1 MPTRLFHK
9 PLSSIIPTFVWG
21 AREVKAWDIFGLFVS
36 TCLISQG
43 LATAAHA
50 ANPQHLEQLR
60 TTNSCPKCDL
70 RDAQLTQANLEK
82 ADLSGANLEG
92 ANMEGAN
99 LSNAKLS
106 RVQLS
111 GAQLSGAVLAGAN
124 LREAQLSAR
133 KQDKKTVVT
142 NLQNA

>member
-21 AREVKAWDIFGLFVS
+21 GREVKAWEIFGLLVS

-70 RDAQLTQANLEK
+70 RDAQLTAANLQK
-82 ADLSGANLEG
+82 ADLSGANLDG
-92 ANMEGAN
+92 ANLDGANLRGAN
-99 LSNAKLS
+99 LSNA
-106 RVQLS
+106 QL
-111 GAQLSGAVLAGAN
+111 
-124 LREAQLSAR
+124 R
-133 KQDKKTVVT
+133 
-142 NLQNA
+142 